1 MNEIN
6 MNDIMELYKRLGIEI
21 NDTIT
26 IQEIVDKHFIEL
38 ENLVKDFNS
47 IKLHNIEELKLI
59 D

>member
-6 MNDIMELYKRLGIEI
+6 LNDIIELYKRLGIEI
-21 NDTIT
+21 NDIT
-26 IQEIVDKHFIEL
+26 TQEIVDKHFIEL

>member
-6 MNDIMELYKRLGIEI
+6 MDDIIELYKRLGIEI

-26 IQEIVDKHFIEL
+26 TQKIVDKHFIEL
-38 ENLVKDFNS
+38 ENLVKDFNA

>member
-6 MNDIMELYKRLGIEI
+6 MNNIMELYKRLGIEI

-26 IQEIVDKHFIEL
+26 TQEIVDKHFIEL

-59 D
+59 E

>member
-26 IQEIVDKHFIEL
+26 TQEIVDKHFIEL
-38 ENLVKDFNS
+38 ENLVNDFNS
-47 IKLHNIEELKLI
+47 IKLYNIEELKLI

>member
-21 NDTIT
+21 NNTIT
-26 IQEIVDKHFIEL
+26 TQEIVDKHFIEL

>member
-1 MNEIN
+1 

-21 NDTIT
+21 NNTIT
-26 IQEIVDKHFIEL
+26 TQEIVDKHFIEL

>member
-6 MNDIMELYKRLGIEI
+6 MNDIIELYKRLGIEI

-26 IQEIVDKHFIEL
+26 TQEIVDKHFIEL
-38 ENLVKDFNS
+38 ENLVKDFKE

>member
-6 MNDIMELYKRLGIEI
+6 MNDIIELYKRLGIEI

-26 IQEIVDKHFIEL
+26 TQEIVDKHFIEL
-38 ENLVKDFNS
+38 ENLVKDFNA
-47 IKLHNIEELKLI
+47 IKLHNKEELKLI

>member
-6 MNDIMELYKRLGIEI
+6 MNDIMKLYKRLGIEI

-26 IQEIVDKHFIEL
+26 TQEIVDKHFIEL